1 MYRYNKHT
9 SWYEY
14 YHYISVL
21 TISPVEA
28 GREDEK
34 TPVPLAL
41 SLCIAATADFPHVTS
56 DVTVAGSELC
66 NIDNE
71 KCLHDN
77 QTPVQAANKLS
88 IDKSQVESE
97 SHDEI
102 T

>member
-1 MYRYNKHT
+1 MKFPSEICGENKRQR
-9 SWYEY
+9 SE
-14 YHYISVL
+14 ILNV
-21 TISPVEA
+21 IAPIA
-28 GREDEK
+28 FI
-34 TPVPLAL
+34 P
-41 SLCIAATADFPHVTS
+41 LCIAATADFPHVTS

-88 IDKSQVESE
+88 IDNSQVESE